1 MSTFNSSLYEWQPKA
16 VGQTPQNGASGGH
29 ENEEGT
35 LENETIGLPYDLGN
49 DPAAG
54 KEPV

>member
-1 MSTFNSSLYEWQPKA
+1 